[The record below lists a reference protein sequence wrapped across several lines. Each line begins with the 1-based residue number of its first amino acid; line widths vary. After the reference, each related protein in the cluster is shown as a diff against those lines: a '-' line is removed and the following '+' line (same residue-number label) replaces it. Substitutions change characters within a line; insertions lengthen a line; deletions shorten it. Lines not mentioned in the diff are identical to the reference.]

1 MTKPLTAQDYTRR
14 LSRVAAYIYAHL
26 DEPLELEELAEIAC
40 FSPFHFHRIY
50 HAAMGETVTETVSR
64 HRLQRAAMQL
74 ARSAQPIADIARH
87 AGYSSDAAFNRA
99 FRAAYGRPPA
109 AFRAERLSSSAPT
122 VTGDNTGDAV
132 MPVEI
137 KDRQPMRIAAVQHR
151 GPPKEIGR
159 AFERV
164 VAWAGPRG
172 ISLPPS
178 VGVALYLDDMSI
190 TPPQDQ
196 RALAGLT
203 VGPEVTEDDV
213 VTIAEV
219 PGGRHAVLLF
229 KGPYAQLN
237 QAYNELFTWL
247 PSSGEEPADR
257 PMFEVNLND
266 PRTTPPA
273 ELLTEICLPLK

>member
-14 LSRVAAYIYAHL
+14 LSRVATYIYAHL
-26 DEPLELEELAEIAC
+26 DEPLDLEKLAEIAC

-50 HAAMGETVTETVSR
+50 RAAMGETVAETVSR

-74 ARSAQPIADIARH
+74 ARGARPIADIARH
-87 AGYSSDAAFNRA
+87 AGYSSPAAFSRA

-109 AFRAERLSSSAPT
+109 AFRAERLSSFTPV
-122 VTGDNTGDAV
+122 VTGSRGDPA

-137 KDRQPMRIAAVQHR
+137 KNRQPMRIAAVPHR
-151 GPPKEIGR
+151 GPPKDIGR

-172 ISLPPS
+172 ITLPPS
-178 VGVALYLDDMSI
+178 VGVALYLDDMSVV
-190 TPPQDQ
+190 PPQDQ

-203 VGPEVTEDDV
+203 VGADVVEDDV

-229 KGPYAQLN
+229 KGPYAQLH

-247 PSSGEEPADR
+247 PASGEEPADR

-266 PRTTPPA
+266 PRSTPPA

>member
-1 MTKPLTAQDYTRR
+1 MKKALTAQDYTRR
-14 LSRVAAYIYAHL
+14 LSRVAAYIYSHL
-26 DEPLELEELAEIAC
+26 DEPLDLERLAEIAC

-50 HAAMGETVTETVSR
+50 RAAMGETLAETVSR
-64 HRLQRAAMQL
+64 HRLQRASMCL
-74 ARSAQPIADIARH
+74 ARGDAPISEISRH
-87 AGYSSDAAFNRA
+87 AGYSSPAAFSRA
-99 FRAAYGRPPA
+99 FRAAYGEPPA
-109 AFRAERLSSSAPT
+109 AFRATRHSSSAPRSDNL
-122 VTGDNTGDAV
+122 GDDA

-137 KDRQPMRIAAVQHR
+137 QDRPPMRIAAVQHR

-172 ISLPPS
+172 VTLPPA
-178 VGVALYLDDMSI
+178 VGVALYLDDMSV

-203 VGPEVTEDDV
+203 VGPDVTDDDTV
-213 VTIAEV
+213 SVSEV
-219 PGGRHAVLLF
+219 PGGRHAVLLY
-229 KGPYAQLN
+229 KGPYAKIGQG
-237 QAYNELFTWL
+237 YDELFNWL
-247 PSSGEEPADR
+247 PTSGEEPADR

-266 PRTTPPA
+266 PRSTAPS

>member
-14 LSRVAAYIYAHL
+14 LSRVAAHIYAHL
-26 DEPLELEELAEIAC
+26 DEPLDLEKLAEIAC

-50 HAAMGETVTETVSR
+50 HAAMGETLADTVSR

-74 ARSAQPIADIARH
+74 ARGPLPIAEIARH
-87 AGYSSDAAFNRA
+87 AGYSSTAAFGRA

-109 AFRAERLSSSAPT
+109 AFRAERLSSFTPAAARNKGSPA
-122 VTGDNTGDAV
+122 
-132 MPVEI
+132 MSVEI
-137 KDRQPMRIAAVQHR
+137 KDRQPMRIAAVPHR
-151 GPPKEIGR
+151 GPPKDIGR

-172 ISLPPS
+172 ITLPPS
-178 VGVALYLDDMSI
+178 VGVALYLDDMSVV
-190 TPPQDQ
+190 PPEDQ
-196 RALAGLT
+196 RALAGVT
-203 VGPEVTEDDV
+203 VGPDVIEDDV
-213 VTIAEV
+213 VTITEV

-229 KGPYAQLN
+229 KGPYAQLH

-247 PSSGEEPADR
+247 PHSGEEPADR

-266 PRTTPPA
+266 PRSTPPT